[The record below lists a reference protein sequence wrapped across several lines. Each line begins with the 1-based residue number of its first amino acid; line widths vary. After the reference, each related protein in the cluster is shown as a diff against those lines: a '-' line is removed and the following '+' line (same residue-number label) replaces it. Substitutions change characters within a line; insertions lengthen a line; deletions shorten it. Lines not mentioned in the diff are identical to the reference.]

1 MQKPANGPENM
12 DGGRMNRF
20 LRTASFWALIVL
32 IPLLI
37 FQLMNSNRE
46 AQQELTYSEF
56 RAQVEGGNVESVT
69 IQEGR
74 KLEGVLRSSI
84 EQDGVQVEKFHTL
97 LPFEAD
103 KALIDELEEAGVQ
116 SQGEGPGNNWVGL
129 MVGVLPWLLIHAQG
143 HVRGCRGVRRSEGGA
158 RGDHR
163 VPEGPGQ
170 VQPARR
176 PAPQGRA
183 AYRPSGNRE
192 DAARPGR
199 RR

>member
-1 MQKPANGPENM
+1 MQKPTNGPENM

-56 RAQVEGGNVESVT
+56 RSQVQGGNVESVT

-74 KLEGVLRSSI
+74 KLEGILRSSI
-84 EQDGVQVEKFHTL
+84 EKNGVQVENFHTL

-116 SQGEGPGNNWVGL
+116 SQGEGPGSNWVGL
-129 MVGVLPWLLIHAQG
+129 LVGVLPWLLIIG
-143 HVRGCRGVRRSEGGA
+143 RGRSASENPRPSCCRGTRPRSRSRMSRGATKRRRSS
-158 RGDHR
+158 
-163 VPEGPGQ
+163 
-170 VQPARR
+170 RR
-176 PAPQGRA
+176 
-183 AYRPSGNRE
+183 SSSS
-192 DAARPGR
+192 
-199 RR
+199 